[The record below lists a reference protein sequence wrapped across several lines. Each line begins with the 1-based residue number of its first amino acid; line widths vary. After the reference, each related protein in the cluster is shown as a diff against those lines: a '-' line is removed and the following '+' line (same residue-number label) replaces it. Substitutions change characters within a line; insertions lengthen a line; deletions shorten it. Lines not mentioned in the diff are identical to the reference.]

1 MDFLI
6 SAIAFLVVFSVIILI
21 HEWGHFWTARKV
33 GIKVE
38 EFGIG
43 LPPRIWGKKIK
54 GTIYS
59 VNWIP
64 FGGFVRLYGE
74 DGSDPKL
81 LKDSKSFVGKSL
93 RQRMAVVVAGVV
105 MNFVLAVSLLA
116 VGFSIG
122 IEPLLVNGDDVLSAI
137 NEEII
142 DIDHGVRI
150 KSIEEG
156 SIAQEVGLQIDDVI
170 TRVNGI
176 KILDPENQ
184 LAFITDKPASEDL
197 FLDVMREGEEFTF
210 SLDGRRDL
218 ESFGVEL
225 YGSIYLPRVFVHD
238 VLLGSETEQAGI
250 KEGDII
256 IAVNGQP
263 IYTVSTYQEIAST
276 ENELNYTLLRD
287 FQEVD
292 VLVSLPVKQR
302 VVVVSMILDA
312 PAYNAGFQA
321 GDTIISINGNLI
333 EHPTDA
339 IEITSANSGKEL
351 TYLVERDGVPQE
363 LMVNPSQEGLIGV
376 GLISMNSYKNAQLS
390 VYNSDVLTSVKE
402 IHDVKYPVHIAV
414 KEAFFESGRLA
425 KLTVGMLGELVRSV
439 SGQLVVPEGI
449 AGPVGIARLTHVF
462 VQDGLLALLRFM
474 ALLSL
479 SLAVLNIIPFPA
491 LDGGRLL
498 FLLVEAVR
506 GKRIPQKWESAIH
519 ALGFFILIGFL
530 FLVTYSDIIQ
540 LFS

>member
-1 MDFLI
+1 
-6 SAIAFLVVFSVIILI
+6 
-21 HEWGHFWTARKV
+21 
-33 GIKVE
+33 
-38 EFGIG
+38 
-43 LPPRIWGKKIK
+43 
-54 GTIYS
+54 
-59 VNWIP
+59 
-64 FGGFVRLYGE
+64 
-74 DGSDPKL
+74 
-81 LKDSKSFVGKSL
+81 
-93 RQRMAVVVAGVV
+93 
-105 MNFVLAVSLLA
+105 
-116 VGFSIG
+116 
-122 IEPLLVNGDDVLSAI
+122 
-137 NEEII
+137 
-142 DIDHGVRI
+142 
-150 KSIEEG
+150 
-156 SIAQEVGLQIDDVI
+156 
-170 TRVNGI
+170 
-176 KILDPENQ
+176 
-184 LAFITDKPASEDL
+184 
-197 FLDVMREGEEFTF
+197 MREGEEFTF